1 MSTLKVTHLQN
12 ENGTG
17 PAMSIAVGGGVTFA
31 GISTF
36 YGAIDLQTP
45 TDLRVAAGATISGS
59 TNTITASTNGSER
72 LRITS
77 GGGVLIGGHTSA
89 VDVGNAPNIEIVN
102 TSTSTLTLARND
114 TSIASGNDI
123 AAIRV
128 WGNDSN
134 GTYQQCAEI
143 LAEADGD
150 HGTGD
155 KPTALSFKVSADGA
169 SSPTERLRIGSDGA
183 SAFTSDSSTRTAT
196 FTGNGVEVIHSAG
209 SNIFLGTQTGTDG
222 KIGTENN
229 ANLHLYANG
238 YGNRI
243 TVNTSGNL
251 SIVDGDLVVANGHG
265 IDFSAHGNASG
276 MTSELLDD
284 YEEGTWTPVIAS
296 LTLGNGTL
304 TGHYTKIGNIAH
316 LSFRLDCGSTT
327 SFSGNMN
334 GITGFPFTAA
344 LASNTGYLTA
354 SNPSNNWFGFTTMY
368 AAAAGTNFI
377 QWDVGST
384 NNYVGS
390 NSIPFAWG
398 ASTYMRFNITYR
410 TT

>member
-1 MSTLKVTHLQN
+1 MTIINVNSISGISSITAQGASGIEFFDSSGSSVQKVTGDGLTV
-12 ENGTG
+12 GT
-17 PAMSIAVGGGVTFA
+17 
-31 GISTF
+31 
-36 YGAIDLQTP
+36 
-45 TDLRVAAGATISGS
+45 GATISGS
-59 TNTITASTNGSER
+59 TNTITASTNGEER
-72 LRITS
+72 VRITS

-123 AAIRV
+123 ASIRV

-209 SNIFLGTQTGTDG
+209 SNIFFGTQTGTDG

-243 TVNTSGNL
+243 TVDTSGNL

-265 IDFSAHGNASG
+265 IDFSATAGSG
-276 MTSELLDD
+276 ISAGGGILDD
-284 YEEGTWTPVIAS
+284 YEEGTWSPV
-296 LTLGNGTL
+296 GNVALSGAISS
-304 TGHYTKIGNIAH
+304 YYIKIGR
-316 LSFRLDCGSTT
+316 FVTVTT
-327 SFSGNMN
+327 R
-334 GITGFPFTAA
+334 ITFPTS
-344 LASNTGYLTA
+344 SNTATVNISSLPFA
-354 SNPSNNWFGFTTMY
+354 VDDNL
-368 AAAAGTNFI
+368 
-377 QWDVGST
+377 
-384 NNYVGS
+384 S
-390 NSIPFAWG
+390 NSAMANAVGETNYTGSDRPVACVETSDVIRFRIAG
-398 ASTYMRFNITYR
+398 QTAMTYANLSGKNIRFSVSYFSAS
-410 TT
+410 